1 MKITAEYRREM
12 NRNYLII
19 KPEENKTERYT
30 EKMLLENVI
39 SGLLAFHVKR
49 VDGQAQ
55 FYYDITSKQPLDRV
69 LGYRNLNG
77 EEIYRLVSD
86 LLYTLKQLERY
97 LLDESRLCLEPGYIY
112 VEPESFQCFLCLIPG
127 YRTDFMEAFR
137 NLTTYLLNHISHR
150 DTKAVVLAFGIFQ
163 ESRKENFG
171 LDAIEQVIRAGEYQE
186 EGEEEQEEDR
196 KSESRD
202 LEWTRDIIREE
213 TAVPKKTEVL
223 NTGHSKKYIYSGVLV
238 VLLVGLAAAV
248 WIQKGDL
255 LYTVQ
260 NFWPM
265 LLAAVLLLCGLA
277 FAVSAAAE
285 RRGGDDGEGTEEKKK
300 NGKEESW
307 EVRYWEDE
315 DRGLE
320 TDTERQ
326 GYAAV
331 RRADDILGR
340 QRKPETREEFP
351 YQNALMAEYGKCE
364 EEREQEDEF
373 QTVLL
378 SEGEADK
385 DIRRLIPKKGGEE
398 IKIRYFPF
406 IIGKNGNL
414 ADYCLE
420 SPGVSR
426 LHLRIDRTEN
436 GFSLTDLNSTNGTK
450 VGERKLEANETCELR
465 VGETIEIAGLQFQFM

>member
-97 LLDESRLCLEPGYIY
+97 LLDESRLCLEPEYIY

-420 SPGVSR
+420 SPGVRR

>member
-1 MKITAEYRREM
+1 MKITTEYRREM

-97 LLDESRLCLEPGYIY
+97 LLDESRLCLEPEYIY

>member
-1 MKITAEYRREM
+1 
-12 NRNYLII
+12 
-19 KPEENKTERYT
+19 
-30 EKMLLENVI
+30 
-39 SGLLAFHVKR
+39 
-49 VDGQAQ
+49 
-55 FYYDITSKQPLDRV
+55 
-69 LGYRNLNG
+69 
-77 EEIYRLVSD
+77 
-86 LLYTLKQLERY
+86 
-97 LLDESRLCLEPGYIY
+97 
-112 VEPESFQCFLCLIPG
+112 
-127 YRTDFMEAFR
+127 MEAFR

>member
-97 LLDESRLCLEPGYIY
+97 LLDESRLCLEPEYIY

-186 EGEEEQEEDR
+186 EGEEEQEEDI
-196 KSESRD
+196 
-202 LEWTRDIIREE
+202 WGEE
-213 TAVPKKTEVL
+213 QETEE
-223 NTGHSKKYIYSGVLV
+223 
-238 VLLVGLAAAV
+238 
-248 WIQKGDL
+248 IQKVD
-255 LYTVQ
+255 
-260 NFWPM
+260 
-265 LLAAVLLLCGLA
+265 
-277 FAVSAAAE
+277 
-285 RRGGDDGEGTEEKKK
+285 
-300 NGKEESW
+300 
-307 EVRYWEDE
+307 
-315 DRGLE
+315 
-320 TDTERQ
+320 
-326 GYAAV
+326 
-331 RRADDILGR
+331 
-340 QRKPETREEFP
+340 
-351 YQNALMAEYGKCE
+351 E
-364 EEREQEDEF
+364 EEILLISDDFVISEEDYIHKKSKEKSNAF
-373 QTVLL
+373 VKLENDPRITKIGRFIRKYSIDELPQLINILKGDMSIVGNRPLPLYEAELL
-378 SEGEADK
+378 TSDEHIDRFMGPAGLTGLWQVEKRGEAGK
-385 DIRRLIPKKGGEE
+385 LSAEERKQLDIKYAKTFSFWLD
-398 IKIRYFPF
+398 IKIILKTVTAF
-406 IIGKNGNL
+406 IQK
-414 ADYCLE
+414 
-420 SPGVSR
+420 
-426 LHLRIDRTEN
+426 EN
-436 GFSLTDLNSTNGTK
+436 
-450 VGERKLEANETCELR
+450 V
-465 VGETIEIAGLQFQFM
+465 